1 MNSPGAPRLTVTFRF
16 LRHYFHGTLPRMLYL
31 EDFHPG
37 QIIELGSRRLE
48 RDEIIEFARKYDPQ
62 PFHVDEEAGRRSI
75 YGGLIASGW
84 HTVVTLMRM
93 LVDEIASRSASMG
106 SPGIDEIR
114 FLKPVRPGDTLTAR
128 MTVRDVVP
136 SRSKADRGHIRSA
149 YEVFNQHGD
158 KVMTMVGL
166 GIYARRPGKDA

>member
-1 MNSPGAPRLTVTFRF
+1 MQTR
-16 LRHYFHGTLPRMLYL
+16 YL
-31 EDFHPG
+31 EDFRPG
-37 QIIELGSRRLE
+37 QTIELGSRSVD

-84 HTVVTLMRM
+84 HTVAMLMRL
-93 LVDEIASRSASMG
+93 LVDTVASRSASMG

-114 FLKPVRPGDTLTAR
+114 FLRPVRPGDTLSAR
-128 MTVRDVVP
+128 MIVLDVVP
-136 SRSKADRGHIRSA
+136 SRSKADRGHVRAS

-158 KVMTMVGL
+158 KVMTMIGL
-166 GIYARRPGKDA
+166 GIYGRRPAD

>member
-1 MNSPGAPRLTVTFRF
+1 MQT
-16 LRHYFHGTLPRMLYL
+16 RHL

-37 QIIELGSRRLE
+37 ETIELGSRSVD

-84 HTVVTLMRM
+84 HTVGMLMRL
-93 LVDEIASRSASMG
+93 LVDTVASRSASMG

-114 FLKPVRPGDTLTAR
+114 FLRPVRPGDTLSAR
-128 MTVRDVVP
+128 MIVLDVVP
-136 SRSKADRGHIRSA
+136 SRSKADRGHVRAS

-158 KVMTMVGL
+158 KVMTMIGL
-166 GIYARRPGKDA
+166 GIYGRRPAD

>member
-1 MNSPGAPRLTVTFRF
+1 MQTR
-16 LRHYFHGTLPRMLYL
+16 YL
-31 EDFHPG
+31 EDFRPG
-37 QIIELGSRRLE
+37 ETIELGSRQVD

-84 HTVVTLMRM
+84 HTVAMFMRL
-93 LVDEIASRSASMG
+93 LVDTVASRSASMG

-114 FLKPVRPGDTLTAR
+114 FLKPVRPGDTLHAR
-128 MTVRDVVP
+128 MVVLDVVP
-136 SRSKADRGHIRSA
+136 SRSRTDRGHVRAS

-158 KVMTMVGL
+158 KVMTMIGL
-166 GIYARRPGKDA
+166 GMYARRPAN

>member
-1 MNSPGAPRLTVTFRF
+1 MQT
-16 LRHYFHGTLPRMLYL
+16 RHL

-37 QIIELGSRRLE
+37 ETIELGSRSVD

-84 HTVVTLMRM
+84 HTVGMLMRL
-93 LVDEIASRSASMG
+93 LVDAVASRSATMG

-114 FLKPVRPGDTLTAR
+114 FLKPVRPGDTLSAR
-128 MTVRDVVP
+128 MIVLDVVP
-136 SRSKADRGHIRSA
+136 SRSKADRGHVRAS

-158 KVMTMVGL
+158 QVMTMIGL
-166 GIYARRPGKDA
+166 GIYGRRPAD

>member
-1 MNSPGAPRLTVTFRF
+1 
-16 LRHYFHGTLPRMLYL
+16 MLYL

-62 PFHVDEEAGRRSI
+62 PFHVDDEAARRSI

-114 FLKPVRPGDTLTAR
+114 FLKPVRPGDTLAAR

-136 SRSKADRGHIRSA
+136 SRSKSDRGHIRSA
-149 YEVFNQHGD
+149 YEVFNQHGET
-158 KVMTMVGL
+158 VMTMIGL

>member
-1 MNSPGAPRLTVTFRF
+1 MQT
-16 LRHYFHGTLPRMLYL
+16 RHL

-37 QIIELGSRRLE
+37 ETIELGSRSVD

-84 HTVVTLMRM
+84 HTVAMLMRL
-93 LVDEIASRSASMG
+93 LVDTVASRSAGMG
-106 SPGIDEIR
+106 SPGIDQIR
-114 FLKPVRPGDTLTAR
+114 FLRPVRPGDTLSAR
-128 MTVRDVVP
+128 MIVLDVVP
-136 SRSKADRGHIRSA
+136 SRSKADRGHVRAS

-158 KVMTMVGL
+158 KVMTMIGL
-166 GIYARRPGKDA
+166 GIYGRRPAD

>member
-1 MNSPGAPRLTVTFRF
+1 METR
-16 LRHYFHGTLPRMLYL
+16 YL

-37 QIIELGSRRLE
+37 ETIELGSRQVD

-84 HTVVTLMRM
+84 HTVAMFMRL
-93 LVDEIASRSASMG
+93 LVDTVASRSASMG

-114 FLKPVRPGDTLTAR
+114 FLKPVRPGDTIRAR
-128 MTVRDVVP
+128 MVVLEVVP
-136 SRSKADRGHIRSA
+136 SRSKPDRGHLRAS

-158 KVMTMVGL
+158 PVMTMIGR
-166 GIYARRPGKDA
+166 GMYGRRPKQ

>member
-1 MNSPGAPRLTVTFRF
+1 MQTR
-16 LRHYFHGTLPRMLYL
+16 YL

-37 QIIELGSRRLE
+37 ETIELGSRQVD

-84 HTVVTLMRM
+84 HTVGMLMRL
-93 LVDEIASRSASMG
+93 LVDAVASRSASMG

-114 FLKPVRPGDTLTAR
+114 FLKPVRPGDTLSAR
-128 MTVRDVVP
+128 MVVLDVVP
-136 SRSKADRGHIRSA
+136 SRSKADRGHVRAS
-149 YEVFNQHGD
+149 YEVFNQHGE
-158 KVMTMVGL
+158 KVMTMISL
-166 GIYARRPGKDA
+166 GIYGRRPTV